1 MTNKILRCLALAAF
15 VCTMTVAYAQGDYDK
30 YDNDNETYGTTPFIN
45 LSDMPRLYD
54 CIPAH
59 PAFESPEFSYDMLRY
74 LWGKQQRMDEERLR
88 VAIADAEWDD
98 LEKVYA
104 CWKDAFGLEVTKDG
118 TPAIYALLNKS
129 LRTTDP
135 TRRDVKAQY
144 FRIRPFRYYGEQ
156 TASGEDEELYNE
168 GSYPSGHC
176 LRGWTITLL
185 MIQIAPE
192 RAAEI
197 YKRGMDYGQSRVIV
211 GAHWQTDVDN
221 SRMAASLLFSV
232 LQDNDDFQAMMKL
245 ARQEYAE
252 KTTDTTSAAAPT
264 AQPREAT
271 ARIYRIDGTPATEQM
286 RGIII
291 DNGVKAVR
299 K

>member
-1 MTNKILRCLALAAF
+1 MTK
-15 VCTMTVAYAQGDYDK
+15 
-30 YDNDNETYGTTPFIN
+30 E
-45 LSDMPRLYD
+45 
-54 CIPAH
+54 
-59 PAFESPEFSYDMLRY
+59 
-74 LWGKQQRMDEERLR
+74 
-88 VAIADAEWDD
+88 
-98 LEKVYA
+98 
-104 CWKDAFGLEVTKDG
+104 G

-291 DNGVKAVR
+291 DDGVKAVR

>member
-30 YDNDNETYGTTPFIN
+30 YDKDNETYGTTPFIN

-104 CWKDAFGLEVTKDG
+104 CWKDAFGLEVTKEG

-197 YKRGMDYGQSRVIV
+197 YKRGMDY
-211 GAHWQTDVDN
+211 
-221 SRMAASLLFSV
+221 
-232 LQDNDDFQAMMKL
+232 
-245 ARQEYAE
+245 
-252 KTTDTTSAAAPT
+252 
-264 AQPREAT
+264 
-271 ARIYRIDGTPATEQM
+271 
-286 RGIII
+286 
-291 DNGVKAVR
+291 
-299 K
+299 